1 MTIENK
7 EELRIL
13 GNELKKQQD
22 IVAQEKNHTI
32 KKEEELSRTCEKL
45 SEVQEKL
52 KEKVTF

>member
-32 KKEEELSRTCEKL
+32 KKEELSRTCEKL
-45 SEVQEKL
+45 AEVQEKL

>member
-1 MTIENK
+1 MTIESQ
-7 EELRIL
+7 EELIIL

-22 IVAQEKNHTI
+22 IAAQEKNHTI

>member
-1 MTIENK
+1 MTIENQ

-13 GNELKKQQD
+13 GNKLKKQQD

>member
-1 MTIENK
+1 MTIESQ
-7 EELRIL
+7 EELIIL

-22 IVAQEKNHTI
+22 IAAQEKNHTI
-32 KKEEELSRTCEKL
+32 KKEELSRTCEKL